1 MLLTG
6 TFNRLLDEKQRI
18 AIPKRLRDAMKCIP
32 RGVLYI
38 TPGTDRS
45 LGIYS
50 EDAFSQIADRMALV
64 SPARQD
70 VRAFLRL
77 FYAQAQRVDLDRQG
91 RLRIP
96 LELVQLARLDKE
108 VVLLGVQNHLELWAA
123 DQWQQYFT
131 DKQIH
136 YDEIAEKAWEIRDRE
151 QGTADR
157 G

>member
-6 TFNRLLDEKQRI
+6 TFNRLVDEKGRI
-18 AIPKRLRDAMKCIP
+18 AIPKRLRDAMKCGL
-32 RGVLYI
+32 RGVLYV

-45 LGIYS
+45 LGIYT
-50 EDAFSQIADRMALV
+50 EEAFSQLADRLALV
-64 SPARQD
+64 SPTHQD

-77 FYAQAQRVDLDRQG
+77 FYAQAQRIELDRQG

-96 LELVQLARLDKE
+96 PELVQLARLDKE

-123 DQWQQYFT
+123 DQWRQYFT

-136 YDEIAEKAWEIRDRE
+136 YDEIAEKALEI
-151 QGTADR
+151 GNS
-157 G
+157 GK

>member
-6 TFNRLLDEKQRI
+6 TFNRLVDEKQRV
-18 AIPKRLRDAMKCIP
+18 AIPKRLRDAMKCLV

-38 TPGTDRS
+38 TPGMDGS

-50 EDAFSQIADRMALV
+50 EEAFAQLAERLSQA
-64 SPARQD
+64 SPTQQD

-77 FYAQAQRVDLDRQG
+77 FYAQAQRVELDRQG

-96 LELVQLARLDKE
+96 PELVQLARLNKE
-108 VVLLGVQNHLELWAA
+108 VVLLGVQNHLELWAT
-123 DQWQQYFT
+123 DQWQKYIA
-131 DKQIH
+131 DKQTH
-136 YDEIAEKAWEIRDRE
+136 YDEIAERALEAKVLGI
-151 QGTADR
+151 G